1 MKLWKEMQLSVD
13 RKDHKKEE
21 GKCIFFQFVVGKEV
35 QTMASSAL
43 GAS

>member
-1 MKLWKEMQLSVD
+1 MQLSVD
-13 RKDHKKEE
+13 IKDHKKEE

-43 GAS
+43 GVS